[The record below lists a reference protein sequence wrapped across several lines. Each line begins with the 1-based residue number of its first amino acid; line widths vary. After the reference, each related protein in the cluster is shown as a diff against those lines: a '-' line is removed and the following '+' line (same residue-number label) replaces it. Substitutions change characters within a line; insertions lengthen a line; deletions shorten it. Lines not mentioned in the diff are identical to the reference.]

1 MRRVTSDEGL
11 LEELVEEGHDFF
23 TGVPD
28 SGLKRFLADVWEL
41 PPEQH
46 VPATWEAEAVG
57 IAAGASLAG
66 RRPVVYLQNAGL
78 GRAVHAEAGPEH
90 AVLYMQGSMGLAP
103 AIGLGMALATDRPV
117 VVINGDA
124 SLLMALG
131 STHTIRDRA
140 PATFFHYVLDNGCNE
155 SVGGQPS

>member
-1 MRRVTSDEGL
+1 MRRVTSDSGL

-57 IAAGASLAG
+57 IAAGAALAG
-66 RRPVVYLQNAGL
+66 RKPVVYLQNAGL
-78 GRAVHAEAGPEH
+78 GH
-90 AVLYMQGSMGLAP
+90 AVNPLTSLCIPYGIDMTLVVGHRHTLPQHKVMGEVDAKLLEL
-103 AIGLGMALATDRPV
+103 IGWD
-117 VVINGDA
+117 D
-124 SLLMALG
+124 
-131 STHTIRDRA
+131 
-140 PATFFHYVLDNGCNE
+140 YVLVEGENNE
-155 SVGGQPS
+155 G

>member
-1 MRRVTSDEGL
+1 MKRVTSDSGL

-57 IAAGASLAG
+57 IAAGAALAG
-66 RRPVVYLQNAGL
+66 RKPVVYLQNAGL
-78 GRAVHAEAGPEH
+78 GH
-90 AVLYMQGSMGLAP
+90 AVNPLTSLCIPYGIEMTLVVGHRHTLPQHKVMGEVDAKLLEL
-103 AIGLGMALATDRPV
+103 IGWD
-117 VVINGDA
+117 D
-124 SLLMALG
+124 
-131 STHTIRDRA
+131 
-140 PATFFHYVLDNGCNE
+140 YVLVEGENNE
-155 SVGGQPS
+155 G

>member
-1 MRRVTSDEGL
+1 MKRVTSDSGL

-57 IAAGASLAG
+57 IAAGAALAG
-66 RRPVVYLQNAGL
+66 RKPVVYLQNAGL
-78 GRAVHAEAGPEH
+78 GH
-90 AVLYMQGSMGLAP
+90 AVNPLTSLCIPYGIEMTLVVGHRHTLPQHKVMGEVDAKMLEL
-103 AIGLGMALATDRPV
+103 IGWD
-117 VVINGDA
+117 D
-124 SLLMALG
+124 
-131 STHTIRDRA
+131 
-140 PATFFHYVLDNGCNE
+140 YVLVEGENNE
-155 SVGGQPS
+155 G